1 MNGEWWKIWD
11 QADGVSNLK
20 GWPDEAQKVKG
31 FDLVIG
37 STGLFAIYSVI
48 CIKFMSSSSLYSMT
62 K

>member
-20 GWPDEAQKVKG
+20 GWSDEAQKVKA

-37 STGLFAIYSVI
+37 STEILAIYSVI